1 MGCPDSKRNGA
12 IIKQLLIDWN
22 SEKNQRIKLQQA
34 YLVLVVLMAIASGL
48 VTLVSLSLGRA
59 IIMFAAILALVYI
72 VNSISW
78 LVLDMI
84 VSKKIDLIAKAHGK
98 KR

>member
-1 MGCPDSKRNGA
+1 MMS

-34 YLVLVVLMAIASGL
+34 YLVIVVLMAIASGL
-48 VTLVSLSLGRA
+48 VTLVNLSLGRA
-59 IIMFAAILALVYI
+59 IIMSAAILALVYI

-84 VSKKIDLIAKAHGK
+84 VSKKIDLIAKSSGK

>member
-1 MGCPDSKRNGA
+1 MMS

-34 YLVLVVLMAIASGL
+34 YLVIVVLMAIASGL
-48 VTLVSLSLGRA
+48 VTLVNISLGRT

-84 VSKKIDLIAKAHGK
+84 VSKKIDLIAKVPGK

>member
-1 MGCPDSKRNGA
+1 MMS

-34 YLVLVVLMAIASGL
+34 YLVIVVLMAIASGL
-48 VTLVSLSLGRA
+48 VTLVSLSLGCA
-59 IIMFAAILALVYI
+59 IIMSAAILALVYI

-84 VSKKIDLIAKAHGK
+84 VSRKIDLIAKSPGK

>member
-1 MGCPDSKRNGA
+1 MS

-34 YLVLVVLMAIASGL
+34 YLVIVVLMAIASGL
-48 VTLVSLSLGRA
+48 VTLVNISLGRA
-59 IIMFAAILALVYI
+59 IIMSAAILALVYI

-84 VSKKIDLIAKAHGK
+84 VSKKIDLIAKASGK

>member
-1 MGCPDSKRNGA
+1 MMS

-34 YLVLVVLMAIASGL
+34 YLVIVVLMAIASGL
-48 VTLVSLSLGRA
+48 VTLVNISLGRT
-59 IIMFAAILALVYI
+59 IIMSAAILALVYI
-72 VNSISW
+72 VNSVSW

-84 VSKKIDLIAKAHGK
+84 VSKKINLIAKVPGK